1 MALYQYQLGVTGD
14 TKQDTWQQGRRDMT
28 RPLTH
33 LAHELLS
40 PVIGPGDQVVDATV
54 GNGHDTC
61 FLAECVSETGRVL
74 GLDIQES
81 ALRVTRS
88 RLDQAGLGD
97 RVELVQSGHE
107 GLERLLPG
115 AMRGRLRAAMFNLGY
130 LPGGDHNLVTRP
142 DTTLTAL
149 SVTLAHLLPD
159 GLISVMIYR
168 GHAGGDEEYRAIE
181 EWLDNA
187 NVAYRFHD
195 RDAGP
200 DHAPRLLHLWNR

>member
-1 MALYQYQLGVTGD
+1 
-14 TKQDTWQQGRRDMT
+14 MT

-33 LAHELLS
+33 LAHDLLR
-40 PVIGPGDQVVDATV
+40 PVIQSGDQVLDATV

-61 FLAECVSETGRVL
+61 FLAECVGETGRVL

-88 RLDQAGLGD
+88 RLDQVGLGG
-97 RVELVQSGHE
+97 RVELIQSGHE
-107 GLERLLPG
+107 GLERLLPE
-115 AMRGRLRAAMFNLGY
+115 AMRGQLRAAMFNLGY
-130 LPGGDHNLVTRP
+130 LPGGDNNLITRP

-159 GLISVMIYR
+159 GLISVMVYR

-181 EWLDNA
+181 EWLA
-187 NVAYRFHD
+187 TASCRVTRPA
-195 RDAGP
+195 AGERP
-200 DHAPRLLHLWNR
+200 NHAPVLLHITPGR